1 MPSKGVRM
9 PILLVLVAVFVV
21 VTVLSMLVTPVSS
34 ARVRRFTT
42 RHGLP
47 VDPLTESQV
56 AAYLDRTRRRRT
68 LGAVLA
74 VSAVAVGTVP
84 HGRIDIDLV
93 PVLAGWL
100 AGAISAEFGSRPV
113 SDAGQNM
120 RSDRR
125 PVVGVPRWIIRTPLA
140 VAAVAVAAT
149 GLVLT
154 AGPDMAAGPIAAWA
168 AGALAT
174 TAVVAA
180 VSRHIRTAAAIAAI
194 AGSDLDDATRR
205 QSVGAITGVGTV
217 LAVLCLLHEVNIL
230 RPHLSSTIGSTVGGV
245 AVLWTIGIILI
256 GATIAAGTWRPT
268 ATGSPTPHY
277 GLPQALTILVV
288 LAIATASWA
297 GYSWWHDHPPYGSD
311 AIGATVTIRFTDD
324 THFAADTQAL
334 GVHGLGPMHG
344 DGTNRTF
351 IGRLD
356 YTIPHAAHG
365 AGSYFI
371 VVIDK
376 RTNRLAPWLGDDGG
390 SGEDGFLEADVPA
403 RYAWLSALAP
413 VPVAGGWTMSGADMS
428 IDTDIAS
435 PLSFEGEFPDAA
447 GLTPADLL
455 VALIFVGP
463 DQQIYWATRVTG

>member
-1 MPSKGVRM
+1 MSSKGVRM

-21 VTVLSMLVTPVSS
+21 VMVLSMLVTPVSS

-47 VDPLTESQV
+47 VDPLTEPQV
-56 AAYLDRTRRRRT
+56 AAYLGLTRRRRT

-74 VSAVAVGTVP
+74 VGAVAVRTVP
-84 HGRIDIDLV
+84 HGHIDIDLV
-93 PVLAGWL
+93 PLLAGWL
-100 AGAISAEFGSRPV
+100 VGAISAEFGFRPV

-140 VAAVAVAAT
+140 VAAVAVVAT

-154 AGPDMAAGPIAAWA
+154 AGSADMAAGRIAAWA

-180 VSRHIRTAAAIAAI
+180 VSRHICTAASAVP

-217 LAVLCLLHEVNIL
+217 LAALCILHEVNIL
-230 RPHLSSTIGSTVGGV
+230 RPHLSSTIGSTVGGA

-268 ATGSPTPHY
+268 ATGSPTPNY

-324 THFAADTQAL
+324 AHFAADTQAL

-344 DGTNRTF
+344 DGTDRTF

-356 YTIPHAAHG
+356 YTIPPAAHG

-403 RYAWLSALAP
+403 RFPWLSALAP
-413 VPVAGGWTMSGADMS
+413 IPVAGGWTMSGADMS
-428 IDTDIAS
+428 TDADTAS
-435 PLSFEGEFPDAA
+435 PLAFEGEFPDAA
-447 GLTPADLL
+447 GLTLADLL

-463 DQQIYWATRVTG
+463 DQQIYWATRVMG

>member
-1 MPSKGVRM
+1 M
-9 PILLVLVAVFVV
+9 PILLVLFAVFVV
-21 VTVLSMLVTPVSS
+21 VTLLSILITPASS
-34 ARVRRFTT
+34 ARVRHFTT

-56 AAYLDRTRRRRT
+56 AAYLGRTRRRRT

-74 VSAVAVGTVP
+74 VCAVAAGTVP
-84 HGRIDIDLV
+84 HGRIGIDLV

-100 AGAISAEFGSRPV
+100 VGAISAEFSFRPV

-154 AGPDMAAGPIAAWA
+154 TGPADMAAGPIAAWA

-174 TAVVAA
+174 IAVVAA
-180 VSRHIRTAAAIAAI
+180 ISRHIRTATAPAMPAAL

-230 RPHLSSTIGSTVGGV
+230 RPHLSATIGSTVGGM

-268 ATGSPTPHY
+268 ATGSPTPNH
-277 GLPQALTILVV
+277 GLPQALTILIV

-297 GYSWWHDHPPYGSD
+297 GYSWWHHHPPYGPD

-344 DGTNRTF
+344 DKTKRTF

-390 SGEDGFLEADVPA
+390 SGEDGFLEADVPS
-403 RYAWLSALAP
+403 RYPWLSALAP

-428 IDTDIAS
+428 TDTDTAS
-435 PLSFEGEFPDAA
+435 PLAFEGEFPDAA

-463 DQQIYWATRVTG
+463 DQQIYWATRVMG